1 MSRPSGFLS
10 EIVTLLGSGAV
21 FALVTR
27 QALSFRK
34 WSSQTSLFRGLETL
48 TEPWLVPVRRH
59 LPRLRGIDLSPWVA
73 AAMAAGLT
81 IVLRVLL
88 SRGSH

>member
-1 MSRPSGFLS
+1 MSQNAGFLA
-10 EIVTLLGSGAV
+10 EMATLLGSGAV
-21 FALVTR
+21 FALVAR
-27 QALSFRK
+27 QSLSFRK

-88 SRGSH
+88 SRGST

>member
-1 MSRPSGFLS
+1 MSQNAGFLA
-10 EIVTLLGSGAV
+10 EMATLLGSGAV
-21 FALVTR
+21 FALVAR

-88 SRGSH
+88 SRGST

>member
-1 MSRPSGFLS
+1 MSQNTGFLA
-10 EIVTLLGSGAV
+10 EIATLLGSAAV
-21 FALVTR
+21 FALVAR

-34 WSSQTSLFRGLETL
+34 WTSQTTLFRGLETL

-59 LPRLRGIDLSPWVA
+59 LPRMRGIDLSPWVA

-88 SRGSH
+88 SRGST

>member
-1 MSRPSGFLS
+1 MSAGSGFLA
-10 EIVTLLGSGAV
+10 EFATLMGSAAV

-27 QALSFRK
+27 QVLSFRK

-81 IVLRVLL
+81 VVLRVLL
-88 SRGSH
+88 SRGSS

>member
-1 MSRPSGFLS
+1 MSQSTGFLA
-10 EIVTLLGSGAV
+10 EIATLLGSGAV
-21 FALVTR
+21 FALVAR

-88 SRGSH
+88 SRGST

>member
-1 MSRPSGFLS
+1 VSQGNGFLA
-10 EIVTLLGSGAV
+10 ELVTLLGSGAV
-21 FALVTR
+21 FALVAR

-73 AAMAAGLT
+73 AAMAAVLT
-81 IVLRVLL
+81 IVLRILL
-88 SRGSH
+88 SRGSS